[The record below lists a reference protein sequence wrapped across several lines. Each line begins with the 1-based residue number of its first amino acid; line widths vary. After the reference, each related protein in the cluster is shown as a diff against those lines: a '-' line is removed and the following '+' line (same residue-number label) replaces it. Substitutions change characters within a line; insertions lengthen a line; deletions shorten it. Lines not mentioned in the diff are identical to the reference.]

1 MLERL
6 AQDIH
11 HAGRTLLRRSG
22 FAGAAILTLA
32 LGIGA
37 NAAIFSA
44 AYGILLRPLPYDNSE
59 RLVLIN
65 GRRGVAGASE
75 PVRVFFGLN
84 DLDTFRSR
92 SSFESVAFYATDL
105 GVVSNEGG
113 MEQVDF
119 ATVTEAF
126 FSTLRG
132 RFTVGR
138 ALSPRDDKTPSI
150 VISERLW
157 RRRFGGSHDV
167 VGQTVTL
174 NSRRG
179 DGTQRAAWRRT
190 PFTIIGVVDDS
201 FQFPTPQ
208 TDVWTTVGFV
218 RTVNARCCSFLP
230 VARLKPHATLEQ
242 ATADATSVAQALSA
256 ADVRSYEG
264 LRVSAV
270 GLREQ
275 IVQRVQPSLQ
285 ILMAAVG
292 LVLLVACANVT
303 NLLLARNVARARET
317 AVRLALGASRA
328 RLVVQAVVESGLLAM
343 AGCAAG
349 LGLAAGMVYVLRRI
363 NPADLPR
370 LDAVHVD
377 APVLLFACGAAAVVT
392 VITGLVPAL
401 QSDTATALSM
411 SGKGVTTR
419 PAGARIRRA
428 LMVFELAVS
437 VVLLVGA
444 ILLGRSLA
452 RLLNTDL
459 GVVTE
464 RVATASMNLSLDRE
478 LTGAQQAAL
487 VDRVID
493 RVRGLP
499 GVTSAGIGTSLPPR
513 ESRILLTLRGQN
525 AIDYQAAAIPVT
537 PGYFPALG
545 IRLLKGRF
553 FTEADDG
560 DHPHVMIMSADTARH
575 FFGDGDP
582 LGQTLSLPVF
592 RDAAQR
598 NATMTLVGVIS
609 DVKYSGLDR
618 AADNAVYRPFAQQP
632 WPNVFLVARTASN
645 PAAVTTTLQ
654 RQIAGVDRAIAVS
667 AVSTLG
673 DVVLDAATQP
683 RFRTLLLGTLAAL
696 ALALAAV
703 GLYGV
708 VSYSVSQRNAEIGIR
723 MALGATALDVVGM
736 IVREGFVLA
745 AAGVV
750 IGVAGAYA
758 LSRTLEALL
767 YGVAATDPASFIFA
781 SAVLFLFSLVASYL
795 PARRATR
802 IDPATA
808 LRAE

>member
-1 MLERL
+1 MLDRL

-11 HAGRTLLRRSG
+11 HAGRTLRRTPG
-22 FAGAAILTLA
+22 LAAAAILTLA

-44 AYGILLRPLPYDNSE
+44 AYGILLRPLPYEDAD
-59 RLVLIN
+59 RLVLID
-65 GRRGVAGASE
+65 GRRNVAGANE
-75 PVRVFFGLN
+75 PVRVFFGLS

-92 SSFESVAFYATDL
+92 SSFESVAFYATDA
-105 GVVSNEGG
+105 GVVSNESG

-119 ATVTEAF
+119 ATVTDAF

-138 ALSPRDDKTPSI
+138 ALNPTDDKTPSI

-157 RRRFGGSHDV
+157 RRRFGGSRDV

-190 PFTIIGVVDDS
+190 PFTIVGVVDDS
-201 FQFPTPQ
+201 FQFPVPQ
-208 TDVWTTVGFV
+208 TDVWITAGFV
-218 RTVNARCCSFLP
+218 RTVNPRCCSFLP
-230 VARLKPHATLEQ
+230 VARLDPRATLER

-256 ADVRSYEG
+256 VDVRSYEG

-270 GLREQ
+270 GLRDE
-275 IVQRVQPSLQ
+275 IVRRVQPALRM
-285 ILMAAVG
+285 LMAAVG

-303 NLLLARNVARARET
+303 NLLLARNVTRTRET

-328 RLVVQAVVESGLLAM
+328 RLVVQAVVESGLLAV
-343 AGCAAG
+343 AGGAAG
-349 LGLAAGMVYVLRRI
+349 LGLAAGMVFLLRRI

-370 LDAVHVD
+370 LDAVRLD
-377 APVLLFACGAAAVVT
+377 APVLLFACAAAAVVT

-401 QSDTATALSM
+401 QSGSGTALSM

-419 PAGARIRRA
+419 PGGARIRRA
-428 LMVFELAVS
+428 LTVFELAVS

-459 GVVTE
+459 GVVTD

-478 LTGAQQAAL
+478 LAGAQQAAL

-499 GVTSAGIGTSLPPR
+499 GVTSAGVGTSLPPA
-513 ESRILLTLRGQN
+513 ESRIVLTLRGQN
-525 AIDYQAAAIPVT
+525 AVDYQAAAIPVT

-553 FTEADDG
+553 FTEADAADQ
-560 DHPHVMIMSADTARH
+560 PHVMIMSAETARH

-582 LGQTLSLPVF
+582 LGRTLSLPVF
-592 RDAAQR
+592 RDGAQR
-598 NATMTLVGVIS
+598 NAAMTLVGVIS

-632 WPNVFLVARTASN
+632 WPNVFLVARTASS
-645 PAAVTTTLQ
+645 PAAVMTTLQ
-654 RQIAGVDRAIAVS
+654 HQIAGVDRAIAVS
-667 AVSTLG
+667 AVRTLG
-673 DVVLDAATQP
+673 DVVLDAAAQP
-683 RFRTLLLGTLAAL
+683 RFRTLLLAILAAL

-708 VSYSVSQRNAEIGIR
+708 VSYSVSQRKAEIGIR
-723 MALGATALDVVGM
+723 MALGATAGDVVGM

-767 YGVAATDPASFIFA
+767 YGVAATDPASFVLA
-781 SAVLFLFSLVASYL
+781 PSVLFLFSLGASYL

-802 IDPATA
+802 IDPAAA